1 MLAGRLQ
8 RRTTTLATRMED
20 AFRVRLRLPSAP
32 GAGAALCQGL
42 RASSRRSHRPN
53 GQTQQSGR
61 TQNWIKPGG
70 KVKNNQLMSERGILS
85 LKPDLRLEQR
95 GQHGQDKPDEPDHRG
110 NLAESSLNKPELGFR
125 YTHPLR
131 QNIRPF
137 AGFRLQI
144 PVSLDRRQDLG
155 SFYAR
160 CRTPFAVHDVRRLS
174 ACLGAQHSCRGGTTL
189 FDHVSHDEW
198 T

>member
-1 MLAGRLQ
+1 MPTHE
-8 RRTTTLATRMED
+8 RRGTDNRENRQDRWKPAIQLDEEPTIVVREPDAATKR
-20 AFRVRLRLPSAP
+20 AP
-32 GAGAALCQGL
+32 Q
-42 RASSRRSHRPN
+42 
-53 GQTQQSGR
+53 
-61 TQNWIKPGG
+61 
-70 KVKNNQLMSERGILS
+70 NNQLMSERGILS